1 MMTAANTLSRTRGS
15 VCDKLAIFTSSALCG
30 LNCECCALDM
40 LESTSSSGDG
50 SGGDRR
56 PYFHGTI
63 LRSPRAHVL
72 SQFSH
77 CHAAHHSDW
86 LRIFGDVPLYAAE
99 LLLRLTEHACQS
111 SCDVDS
117 DANWYQAL
125 EKRLNA
131 DENIVIPSHSLNG
144 DHTDDRVLVISIHNT
159 QSHALICRK
168 SKGSFGH
175 HFRRINAENIDTYTP
190 SLREALDTLDRFEWF
205 GITELFMPSLCL
217 LHYQWNK
224 TLPSKCD
231 CDSPNFV
238 EHDKPG
244 ALGYWKETRSKKRI
258 ASQLSPKML
267 EQIDY
272 HTTVDSMLYATAI
285 RIFLGRLR
293 RVEQLTGTSIL
304 KCIQWGKFYTATDY
318 MSNLWTGP
326 NGLLI

>member
-1 MMTAANTLSRTRGS
+1 
-15 VCDKLAIFTSSALCG
+15 
-30 LNCECCALDM
+30 
-40 LESTSSSGDG
+40 
-50 SGGDRR
+50 
-56 PYFHGTI
+56 
-63 LRSPRAHVL
+63 
-72 SQFSH
+72 
-77 CHAAHHSDW
+77 
-86 LRIFGDVPLYAAE
+86 
-99 LLLRLTEHACQS
+99 
-111 SCDVDS
+111 
-117 DANWYQAL
+117 
-125 EKRLNA
+125 
-131 DENIVIPSHSLNG
+131 
-144 DHTDDRVLVISIHNT
+144 
-159 QSHALICRK
+159 
-168 SKGSFGH
+168 
-175 HFRRINAENIDTYTP
+175 
-190 SLREALDTLDRFEWF
+190 
-205 GITELFMPSLCL
+205 MPSLCL

-293 RVEQLTGTSIL
+293 RVEELTGTSIL